1 MFWLELTI
9 GIVIGGLILLLVT
22 PIKIKAVWAP
32 EERAIVIRYLGFGRT
47 TDFAAGV
54 NVIDWLGLRLF
65 RSEIG
70 AKRPTKK
77 KPTAKVKKEK
87 AKAKK
92 EKAKIPLTRIIGALA
107 THRQTVRRV
116 LARALVLV
124 GRLLLC
130 PRLRLLRLDV
140 AAGSGNPAVTGM
152 YYGWFNAVRP
162 AWAANRVMV
171 DWQPVFDRA
180 HFAARFDG
188 RVWLQ
193 PWRPVRQIVRFII
206 EIPKWKLYRLY
217 KDIKKKEG

>member
-9 GIVIGGLILLLVT
+9 GVMIGGLILLLVT
-22 PIKIKAVWAP
+22 PIKIRAVWTP
-32 EERAIVIRYLGFGRT
+32 EEKEFAVRYLGFGHT
-47 TDFAAGV
+47 TDFAARV

-77 KPTAKVKKEK
+77 KPEAKVKKEK
-87 AKAKK
+87 VKAKK

-107 THRQTVRRV
+107 AHRQTIRRV
-116 LARALVLV
+116 LARTPILA
-124 GRLLLC
+124 GRLLLW

-162 AWAANRVMV
+162 AWASNRVMV
-171 DWQPVFDRA
+171 DWQPIFDRA

-193 PWRPVRQIVRFII
+193 PWRPLRQIIRFVV
-206 EIPKWKLYRLY
+206 ELPKRRLYRLY

>member
-1 MFWLELTI
+1 MIWFSVII
-9 GIVIGGLILLLVT
+9 GVIVGVVILLAT
-22 PIKIKAVWAP
+22 PIKI
-32 EERAIVIRYLGFGRT
+32 RAAWTPDEKELTVRYLGFGRT
-47 TDFAAGV
+47 TDFAARV
-54 NVIDWLGLRLF
+54 NVIDWLGLRLS

-87 AKAKK
+87 VEAKK
-92 EKAKIPLTRIIGALA
+92 EKAKIPLTRIIKALA
-107 THRQTVRRV
+107 AHRQTIRRV
-116 LARALVLV
+116 VARALVLV
-124 GRLLLC
+124 GRLMLC

-162 AWAANRVMV
+162 AWASNRVIV
-171 DWQPVFDRA
+171 NWQPVFDRA

-193 PWRPVRQIVRFII
+193 PWRPVRQIARFVL
-206 EIPKWKLYRLY
+206 ELPKWQLYRLY